1 MTLFFIGFQQFN
13 SVDPALYIRL
23 QQVNSLSLRYIT
35 YKLYGPALYYK
46 PLPLLSYMHF
56 ICYLLCYLFINDHLF
71 RSLFSY
77 IIIYL
82 PSLFYFIYLL
92 TYLSVIYLFV
102 FVY

>member
-46 PLPLLSYMHF
+46 PLPLLSYAL
-56 ICYLLCYLFINDHLF
+56 YLL
-71 RSLFSY
+71 
-77 IIIYL
+77 
-82 PSLFYFIYLL
+82 L
-92 TYLSVIYLFV
+92 TLLFV
-102 FVY
+102 YQ